1 LKTYAILK
9 KSIGIMKHR
18 YWCSNWRSSMF
29 D

>member
-1 LKTYAILK
+1 LTTYAMLKT
-9 KSIGIMKHR
+9 IGIMKNT

>member
-1 LKTYAILK
+1 MLKT
-9 KSIGIMKHR
+9 IGIMKNT